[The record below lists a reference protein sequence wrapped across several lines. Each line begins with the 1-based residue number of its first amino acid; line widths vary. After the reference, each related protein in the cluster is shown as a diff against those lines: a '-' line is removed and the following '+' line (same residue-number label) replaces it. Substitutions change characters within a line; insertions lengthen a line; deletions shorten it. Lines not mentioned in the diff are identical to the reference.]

1 MVHVRQIMYDSRVLS
16 LRIFFPKHI
25 EATELQ
31 ISPRICC
38 ALLLLKSWQ
47 ICTYFVRLGKSL
59 SKVAQI
65 LTGWFCK
72 YEVHRA
78 SGLDWVALAR
88 DRCLICGL
96 PLSCLLI
103 VWYVF
108 LFSYLFRLFPTFLSC
123 QASPVRPVA
132 PCCAPSSP
140 LALQHRAGWSVQW
153 GHGGGGP
160 RRRRPLLRS
169 PVTALGF
176 KVPNFQRK

>member
-1 MVHVRQIMYDSRVLS
+1 MTVVFSPS
-16 LRIFFPKHI
+16 NFFPKHI

-47 ICTYFVRLGKSL
+47 ICTYLVRLGKSL

-72 YEVHRA
+72 YELHRA

-96 PLSCLLI
+96 PLSWCLLI